1 MTTEGPRFTRI
12 LGTWKKFAY
21 WLLSYTQLS
30 QIPPLTH
37 KVANNG
43 VSGNRF
49 SGNCLIV
56 GPLYSKISWK
66 FSYYLVFTA
75 SIPNGL
81 YSGTSF
87 DGTSTVYVLVEILPP
102 HAQICVLSKEM
113 GGNQNIWHSFKVL
126 NNIDVHWTL
135 QKKE

>member
-1 MTTEGPRFTRI
+1 MEHLQREEP
-12 LGTWKKFAY
+12 
-21 WLLSYTQLS
+21 
-30 QIPPLTH
+30 
-37 KVANNG
+37 
-43 VSGNRF
+43 F
-49 SGNCLIV
+49 SSD
-56 GPLYSKISWK
+56 PY
-66 FSYYLVFTA
+66 F

-135 QKKE
+135 QKKKIIFQICDTFFWQDIG